1 MAAIPKEKVEEAI
14 LGILTDMTEDWE
26 VEGGAK
32 LSVDT
37 KLVGDLSFESIEI
50 VQLMV
55 TIEQHFR
62 LKNLTAEKLL
72 MRDGKYV
79 AELSVRE
86 VVDFVH
92 RVLETST

>member
-1 MAAIPKEKVEEAI
+1 MAAIPREKVEEGI
-14 LGILTDMTEDWE
+14 LGILADLTEDWE

-32 LSVDT
+32 LSADT
-37 KLVGDLSFESIEI
+37 RLVADLSFESIEI

-62 LKNLTAEKLL
+62 LKNLTSEKLL
-72 MRDGKYV
+72 LRDGKYV
-79 AELSVRE
+79 SELTVRE

-92 RVLETST
+92 RILEASS